1 MEVKVVS
8 LMNVTDPDMTFLGVK
23 VGVLE
28 DLAAR
33 EIFAEIV
40 RLVAQKYVDAHYAEI
55 VANLDQHAIA
65 NLSIAEAAKKIAEQI
80 ALRPLPIDTGAI
92 AREVASRIRKHG

>member
-1 MEVKVVS
+1 MEVK
-8 LMNVTDPDMTFLGVK
+8 LMPMKTPTDPDMTFLGVK
-23 VGVLE
+23 VSQLE
-28 DLAAR
+28 DIAAR

-55 VANLDQHAIA
+55 AAMLDQQAIA

-80 ALRPLPIDTGAI
+80 ALRPVPIDTASI
-92 AREVASRIRKHG
+92 AREVARRIRR